1 MQVACW
7 ILFAG
12 VAPKVTAQKLFVVD
26 RLSPEWSVARRNSN
40 WRNFSTPVPRINK
53 WKEIMTKLS
62 FFAAALALAAGMPIS
77 VAADSGA
84 PRVPVLLELFTS
96 EGCSSCPPADRLLET
111 LDQKQP
117 VAGAE
122 LIVLSEHVDYWDR
135 LGWKDPFSSP
145 VATARQ
151 QDYTNKYNLD
161 GVYTPQLVV
170 DGRYG
175 IVGSDSREATDAIQK
190 AMREQKIPIAVS
202 KVSRNGNQVTA
213 HIELRGDQN
222 FKGGRGVLFVAIAD
236 NRAESQVA
244 RGENSGRSLAH
255 VAVTRTLK
263 QIGAIDLDS
272 ATAKDV
278 TLSVSS
284 GANGSRLVAFVQ
296 DPKSGHVLAVAVQKL

>member
-1 MQVACW
+1 M
-7 ILFAG
+7 
-12 VAPKVTAQKLFVVD
+12 
-26 RLSPEWSVARRNSN
+26 S
-40 WRNFSTPVPRINK
+40 
-53 WKEIMTKLS
+53 KLS
-62 FFAAALALAAGMPIS
+62 FFAAALVLSAGVPIGAA
-77 VAADSGA
+77 AYNGA
-84 PRVPVLLELFTS
+84 PNVPVLLELFTS

-117 VAGAE
+117 VPGAD

-145 VATARQ
+145 VYTARQ

-175 IVGSDSREATDAIQK
+175 IVGSDGREVTDAIRK
-190 AMREQKIPIAVS
+190 AIRERKIPIAIS
-202 KVSRNGNQVTA
+202 KASYDGNQVTA

-236 NRAESQVA
+236 NRAESHVA

-255 VAVTRTLK
+255 VAVTRVLK
-263 QIGAIDLDS
+263 QVGTIDLDS
-272 ATAKDV
+272 DTAKDV
-278 TLSVSS
+278 TLSVPS

-296 DPKSGHVLAVAVQKL
+296 DPKSGHVLAVAMRKL

>member
-1 MQVACW
+1 
-7 ILFAG
+7 
-12 VAPKVTAQKLFVVD
+12 
-26 RLSPEWSVARRNSN
+26 
-40 WRNFSTPVPRINK
+40 
-53 WKEIMTKLS
+53 MTKLS
-62 FFAAALALAAGMPIS
+62 FFAAALVLSAGVPIGAA
-77 VAADSGA
+77 AENGA
-84 PRVPVLLELFTS
+84 SHIPVLLELFTS

-117 VAGAE
+117 VPGAD

-145 VATARQ
+145 VSTSRQ

-175 IVGSDSREATDAIQK
+175 IVGSDSRQVADAIQK
-190 AMREQKIPIAVS
+190 AIREPKIPLAIS

-244 RGENSGRSLAH
+244 RGENAGRSLAH
-255 VAVTRTLK
+255 VAVTQVLKPVGTL
-263 QIGAIDLDS
+263 DLDS

-278 TLSVSS
+278 TLSVPS
-284 GANGSRLVAFVQ
+284 GTNGSRLVAFVQ

>member
-1 MQVACW
+1 MSK
-7 ILFAG
+7 
-12 VAPKVTAQKLFVVD
+12 PSLFVAALT
-26 RLSPEWSVARRNSN
+26 LSAGALNCAAADN
-40 WRNFSTPVPRINK
+40 GTPRI
-53 WKEIMTKLS
+53 
-62 FFAAALALAAGMPIS
+62 
-77 VAADSGA
+77 
-84 PRVPVLLELFTS
+84 PVLLELFTS

-117 VAGAE
+117 VAGAD

-145 VATARQ
+145 VYTARQ
-151 QDYTNKYNLD
+151 QDYSNKYNLD

-175 IVGSDSREATDAIQK
+175 LVGSDGREVTDAIQK
-190 AMREQKIPIAVS
+190 AIRGRKIPIAIS
-202 KVSRNGNQVTA
+202 KVSHDGNQITA
-213 HIELRGDQN
+213 HIELRGDQS

-236 NRAESQVA
+236 NRAESHVA

-255 VAVTRTLK
+255 VAVTRVLK
-263 QIGAIDLDS
+263 QVGTIDLDRD
-272 ATAKDV
+272 TAKDV
-278 TLSVSS
+278 TLSVQS